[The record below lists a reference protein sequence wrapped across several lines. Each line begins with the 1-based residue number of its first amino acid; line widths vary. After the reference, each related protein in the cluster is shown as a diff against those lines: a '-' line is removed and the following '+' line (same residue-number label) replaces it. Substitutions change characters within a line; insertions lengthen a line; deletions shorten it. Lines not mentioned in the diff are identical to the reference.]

1 MAGYIHGSSDKR
13 EVARLELQ
21 ARYMAPKS
29 LPGFVAHAGDW
40 VLDLG
45 TGVGAMAQRLL
56 ERFPGIH
63 VVGADIRQSQLVH
76 ARANHPGAR
85 YVQADATALPFPD
98 GCFDRVHSSWLLEH
112 VPGPERAVR
121 EVFRVLKPGGTCQF
135 LEVNNHTLVLRP
147 EDTEL
152 SALLA
157 QVDQLQLATGGDP
170 SIGVRMASLFRGAGF
185 SDVQDEPFPLG
196 ADAKDPKELA
206 EYAEDVARLV
216 ESADEA
222 LGPSWV
228 SRLQAGTTKL
238 RALPS
243 RPEGELRHTATLL
256 RAKK

>member
-29 LPGFVAHAGDW
+29 LPSFIAKPGDW

-63 VVGADIRQSQLVH
+63 VVGADLRQSQLVH

-85 YVQADATALPFPD
+85 YVQADATSLPFPD
-98 GCFDRVHSSWLLEH
+98 ACFDRVHSSWLLEH

-121 EVFRVLKPGGTCQF
+121 EVLRVLKPGGTCQF
-135 LEVNNHTLVLRP
+135 LEVNNDTLVLRP
-147 EDTEL
+147 ENADL

-170 SIGVRMASLFRGAGF
+170 HIGVRMKGLFKSAGF
-185 SDVQDEPFPLG
+185 SHVEDEPFPLG
-196 ADAKDPKELA
+196 ADAKDPLELA

-222 LGPSWV
+222 LGPTWAA
-228 SRLQAGTTKL
+228 RLQAGIEQL
-238 RALPS
+238 RTLAQKPD
-243 RPEGELRHTATLL
+243 GVLRHTATLL
-256 RAKK
+256 RATK